1 MQPPPPTHRSNL
13 LIVSDLHFGEDLLP
27 GASVEKRR
35 AVGLGATAFCD
46 FLRHHGQRRLD
57 GKPWRLVVAGDLFD
71 FMSVTLSAHGELPER
86 NGDERWAGRT
96 RSLASGPARMR
107 EIAAAH
113 RAVLT
118 AMVRFAAAGHE
129 IDLVVGNHDLEL
141 LEEATAAELFRQ
153 LAAAAA
159 TLGLAEP
166 ETALARIRVQPWFVH
181 IPGVAWIE
189 HGHVYDEACSFE
201 LNQAPFDPQSG
212 ELLAN
217 VDNAAVRYLAQAAP
231 ELDPHGTEE
240 WGFSGYVRYAA
251 SRGPRSFARLIAGY
265 VRFTR
270 ALLDARRQHRSVR
283 RRRARHELHRGRV
296 AAIAAASGLPLPSVQ
311 AIDRLARAP
320 VTKSARRLFAM
331 LMLDRWLSLLG
342 GAAASLLGFLALP
355 LPAALGVLAAALSVF
370 VHIGRRSAVS
380 TVGSQVPM
388 LAVPER
394 IRRHVDAPVVVFG
407 HTHDPLQLALPEG
420 GTYLNTGTWLP
431 ASRPGILRSFTHILI
446 RSSAGA
452 PVAEIRQWRD
462 GRSVP
467 FVEPSLAPA
476 SSIGPA
482 SALPA
487 TSAPSVGRLG
497 PALVPTPVRAMPAP
511 RSQVATGSR
520 PVIPAL
526 GPGLGTALAVRPP
539 EPLVIATATSAASAA
554 ALALASIP
562 ATLSPPAPQPA
573 EAVAISAPASAAPA
587 AELGASESARGS
599 EPECALG

>member
-1 MQPPPPTHRSNL
+1 MHMQPPVMPSNL

-27 GASVEKRR
+27 GASLEKRR

-71 FMSVTLSAHGELPER
+71 FMSVTLAAHGELPAR

-96 RSLASGPARMR
+96 RSLAAGPARMR
-107 EIAAAH
+107 EIGEAH

-118 AMVRFAAAGHE
+118 AMVRFTAAGNE
-129 IDLVVGNHDLEL
+129 IDLIVGNHDLEL
-141 LEEATAAELFRQ
+141 LEDATAAELRRQ
-153 LAAAAA
+153 LAEVAA
-159 TLGLAEP
+159 GLAIAEP
-166 ETALARIRVQPWFVH
+166 AAALARLRVQPWFVYL
-181 IPGVAWIE
+181 PGVAWIE

-212 ELLAN
+212 ELIAN

-240 WGFSGYVRYAA
+240 WGFSGYVRYAM
-251 SRGPRSFARLIAGY
+251 SRGPGSFVRLLAGY
-265 VRFTR
+265 ARFTS
-270 ALLDARRQHRSVR
+270 ALLGARRQHRSVR
-283 RRRARHELHRGRV
+283 RRRARHELHRRRV
-296 AAIAAASGLPLPSVQ
+296 AAIAADQRLELGAVQ

-342 GAAASLLGFLALP
+342 GGLASLISLLVLP
-355 LPAALGVLAAALSVF
+355 LPAALLVVAAALAVF
-370 VHIGRRSAVS
+370 IHIGRRSAAS

-407 HTHDPLQLALPEG
+407 HTHDPRRLELADG
-420 GTYLNTGTWLP
+420 GVYLNTGTWLP
-431 ASRPGILRSFTHILI
+431 ASRPGILRSFTHVLV
-446 RSSAGA
+446 RAPASGGA

-467 FVEPSLAPA
+467 FVEPVGGLALGSL
-476 SSIGPA
+476 
-482 SALPA
+482 
-487 TSAPSVGRLG
+487 GRAAEG
-497 PALVPTPVRAMPAP
+497 TPV
-511 RSQVATGSR
+511 
-520 PVIPAL
+520 PV
-526 GPGLGTALAVRPP
+526 GLG
-539 EPLVIATATSAASAA
+539 LVDEIGRAH
-554 ALALASIP
+554 
-562 ATLSPPAPQPA
+562 
-573 EAVAISAPASAAPA
+573 V
-587 AELGASESARGS
+587 
-599 EPECALG
+599 